1 VRAGGSKSLSAVGI
15 GPLNRPRRIG
25 HVVLYTF
32 AILVEIEIYAVSHA
46 LMMGMNSVIQ
56 ANNLSD

>member
-1 VRAGGSKSLSAVGI
+1 MRAGGSKSLSAVGI

-32 AILVEIEIYAVSHA
+32 AILVEIEIYA
-46 LMMGMNSVIQ
+46 
-56 ANNLSD
+56 